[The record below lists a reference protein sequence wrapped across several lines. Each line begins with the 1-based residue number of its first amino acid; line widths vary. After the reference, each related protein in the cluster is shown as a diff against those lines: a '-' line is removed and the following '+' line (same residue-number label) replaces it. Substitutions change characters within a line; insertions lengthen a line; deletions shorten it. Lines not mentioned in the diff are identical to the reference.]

1 MDITGDPSSGY
12 EVSGQIDGSDSIGI
26 YNSDGELVAEGT
38 ADEAGSF
45 SIEFDADQV
54 VPGETLK
61 IISEDED
68 GNTGSEF
75 QVTVPYEKSEEID
88 EEAAASDGGGNGNL
102 PDTGVPAAPLGIAAA
117 GLLIL
122 GSILT
127 FFRRSP
133 K

>member
-1 MDITGDPSSGY
+1 M
-12 EVSGQIDGSDSIGI
+12 
-26 YNSDGELVAEGT
+26 
-38 ADEAGSF
+38 
-45 SIEFDADQV
+45 
-54 VPGETLK
+54 PGETLK